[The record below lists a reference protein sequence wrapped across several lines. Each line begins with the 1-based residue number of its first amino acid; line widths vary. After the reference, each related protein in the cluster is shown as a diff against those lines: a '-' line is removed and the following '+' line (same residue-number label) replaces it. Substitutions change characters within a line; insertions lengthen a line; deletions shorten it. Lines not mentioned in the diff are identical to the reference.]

1 MKNIRTFCIFQ
12 ILEVFDFVTKKNGV
26 MENNEIGYLLKKEKE
41 LREALEKLS
50 KTKYKSEIDKL
61 KYEEI
66 QRELAD
72 ILRRQNYAY

>member
-1 MKNIRTFCIFQ
+1 
-12 ILEVFDFVTKKNGV
+12 